1 MAELDKTYEGER
13 RTAENE
19 AVMMRDEVESDGKVA
34 EFDGKV
40 NQYEKLQSCKRP
52 EVDDSFL
59 GAKIEQLWNFKEKD
73 GT

>member
-1 MAELDKTYEGER
+1 
-13 RTAENE
+13 
-19 AVMMRDEVESDGKVA
+19 MRDEVESDGKVA